1 MSNAFFTHLMAPYSL
16 SALWYT
22 AQVNIFHRQEYSRE
36 SDDCDVVLPAPP
48 EDSGPV
54 EEVEDEEEDGKETEE
69 DQVSL
74 GKLNQVLTVYRYNYT
89 ILLS

>member
-1 MSNAFFTHLMAPYSL
+1 MVH
-16 SALWYT
+16 SAGQY
-22 AQVNIFHRQEYSRE
+22 IFYRQEYSRE

-54 EEVEDEEEDGKETEE
+54 EEVEDEEEDGEETEE

-74 GKLNQVLTVYRYNYT
+74 GKLNQMLTVT
-89 ILLS
+89 ILLYTL